1 MLCTQKVFKD
11 MRLSARFFY
20 LGLFLIVLGCGQPE
34 SPSEIDN
41 VENNGD
47 LVEESLSEVDKK
59 IESINE
65 SEELLQSLAGSMSLI
80 PKWLSDP
87 DLPSPTLFTE
97 AVEYSGIDRF
107 DFRAAL
113 AIEDADLGK
122 YCNWPLTAKSKS
134 KMVAAA
140 EIWQPLRAKA
150 TLKDCQIGTLST
162 RFVGDDF
169 ETDTKIEG
177 RFLMGNDLVVGVT
190 GYQTF
195 RWSKDDRGEWKIS
208 QWNQTKLKL
217 IGSRDVLFEEVTTR
231 LIPDPEALR
240 KVQSSSHVDLIL
252 ANSQIDSRQFK
263 DTQYKYKHF
272 NDWESAYQYPG
283 VSVVD
288 IDQDGLDDLFVTD
301 RWQSG
306 QLLRNLGDG
315 TFEDVTASAGLDVKK
330 LACCSLFADF
340 DNDGDSDVFVGG
352 TLEPSQY
359 FENDQGKF
367 KLDESLTEEYA
378 FVKFVVSGSVVDING
393 DGCLDVYLSTYGLGT
408 GDAAQWIG
416 DSVRV
421 KDQVKMRMKVERSHF
436 FLDRAGAPNI
446 VLLNQ
451 NGKLTRAEVG
461 DELAQWRNSYQTVW
475 SDFDSDGDQ
484 DIYLCN
490 DFSPDRF
497 LRNDTQRGSFKLLFT
512 DVSEELVPGG
522 TMGFGMGASWGDY
535 NNDGLQDLYVSNMY
549 SKAGNRIV
557 EQFDNVDERV
567 KVSARGNFLYQNIGD
582 GKFKQVAGNAMG
594 FQKVAQVGWSFG
606 GQFCDFDNDGNL
618 DLYVPSGFYTP
629 PPEVRKEGDW

>member
-1 MLCTQKVFKD
+1 
-11 MRLSARFFY
+11 MRFSARLLY
-20 LGLFLIVLGCGQPE
+20 LCSFLFALGCGQPD
-34 SPSEIDN
+34 SPNEIDEIADN
-41 VENNGD
+41 SVLAVKD
-47 LVEESLSEVDKK
+47 RSEVDKK

-65 SEELLQSLAGSMSLI
+65 SEELLQSLAESMSLI

-87 DLPSPTLFTE
+87 ELPSQSLF
-97 AVEYSGIDRF
+97 VESVSYSGIDAF

-113 AIEDADLGK
+113 AIKNTDLSK
-122 YCNWPLTAKSKS
+122 HCTWPLTEFSDS
-134 KMVAAA
+134 KMVAAE
-140 EIWQPLRAKA
+140 EIWQPLTSEAA
-150 TLKDCQIGTLST
+150 LEDCQIGTLST
-162 RFVGDDF
+162 RFVKDNF

-177 RFLMGNDLVVGVT
+177 RFRTVNNLVVGVT
-190 GYQTF
+190 GYQTL
-195 RWSKDDRGEWKIS
+195 RWTKNDRGKWKIC
-208 QWNQTKLKL
+208 QWKQTKLKL
-217 IGSRDVLFEEVTTR
+217 VGSQRSLFEEVTTR
-231 LIPDPEALR
+231 IIPDPKTLR
-240 KVQSSSHVDLIL
+240 KVQNSSHVDLIL
-252 ANSQIDSRQFK
+252 TNTQIDSFQFK

-288 IDQDGLDDLFVTD
+288 IDQDGFDDLFVTD

-306 QLLRNLGDG
+306 QLLRNLGNG
-315 TFEDVTASAGLDVKK
+315 TFVDVTASVGLDVKK

-359 FENDQGKF
+359 FENRQGRF
-367 KLDESLTEEYA
+367 KLDETMTEEYE
-378 FVKFVVSGSVVDING
+378 FVKFVVSGSVADING

-408 GDAAQWIG
+408 GDAGQWIG

-421 KDQVKMRMKVERSHF
+421 EDQVKMRMKVERSHF

-451 NGKLTRAEVG
+451 NGKLVRTEVG
-461 DELAQWRNSYQTVW
+461 DELAQWRNSYQAVW

-497 LRNDTQRGSFKLLFT
+497 LRNDTERGSFQLKFT
-512 DVSEELVPGG
+512 DVSENLVPEG
-522 TMGFGMGASWGDY
+522 TMGFGMGASWGDF
-535 NNDGLQDLYVSNMY
+535 NSDGLQDLYVSNMY

-557 EQFDNVDERV
+557 DEFDNVDERV
-567 KVSARGNFLYQNIGD
+567 KVSARGNFLYQNLGD
-582 GKFKQVAGNAMG
+582 GQFKQIAGAEEG
-594 FQKVAQVGWSFG
+594 FQNVAKVGWSFG

-629 PPEVRKEGDW
+629 PSEVRKEGDW